1 MLAFDAAS
9 AKTILMRR
17 KKTLPRRIMA
27 SAELSD
33 CFARAFFA
41 MQKRRL
47 KPKMFGNP
55 IRPFKQSNGI
65 ALFRR
70 SILLRLL
77 LFLRER
83 LGQPSA
89 RRSRP
94 NLPFARDFAPPRPI
108 ARGGRRAKGRR
119 PVCLFEVAAGIGKGG
134 APAWRERPACRRFAA
149 FPVGAGREWR
159 RPLSL
164 RFEAQADGAGGG
176 QQKQKRPG
184 PGSGRLRV
192 AGGQAPPPLLSV
204 GVTLLRPLRLRPR
217 R

>member
-17 KKTLPRRIMA
+17 KKTLPCRIMA
-27 SAELSD
+27 PAELSD

-47 KPKMFGNP
+47 KSKMFGNP

-119 PVCLFEVAAGIGKGG
+119 PVCLFEVAAGIGKG
-134 APAWRERPACRRFAA
+134 ERLLDASARLAADSQRFRL
-149 FPVGAGREWR
+149 GRGGNGGGRFRCALKR
-159 RPLSL
+159 RPMG
-164 RFEAQADGAGGG
+164 RGG